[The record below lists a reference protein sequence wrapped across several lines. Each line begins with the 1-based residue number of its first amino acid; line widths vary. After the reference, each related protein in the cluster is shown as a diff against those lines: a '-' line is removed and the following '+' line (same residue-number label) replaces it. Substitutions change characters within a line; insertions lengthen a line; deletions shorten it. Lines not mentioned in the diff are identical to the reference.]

1 MIEKT
6 TKFKNLKEMIA
17 ESANKF
23 ANRPAFYVDG
33 DSLEKARVITY
44 QEFYK
49 DINSLGTA
57 LIEMGLK
64 GKRIAVIGENR
75 YEWEVAYL
83 AISCGTGIVVP
94 LDKALPINEIESLKA
109 KNFEDL
115 QDTPTDGT
123 NDFVNIIVKEEEG
136 NTAIEKTTG
145 FSKKIAII
153 DYSNLPENQGDD
165 TILSGL
171 VKKVTVEITYKDKD
185 RIETV
190 ELSTVIA
197 KNS

>member
-1 MIEKT
+1 MI
-6 TKFKNLKEMIA
+6 FKN
-17 ESANKF
+17 
-23 ANRPAFYVDG
+23 
-33 DSLEKARVITY
+33 EKGITNIDLTVSIILITV
-44 QEFYK
+44 F
-49 DINSLGTA
+49 IA
-57 LIEMGLK
+57 LIATIMYTINANFNSIE
-64 GKRIAVIGENR
+64 RRTEATN
-75 YEWEVAYL
+75 YA
-83 AISCGTGIVVP
+83 
-94 LDKALPINEIESLKA
+94 INEIESLKA

-145 FSKKIAII
+145 FSKKIEII

-171 VKKVTVEITYKDKD
+171 VKKVTVEIAYKDKD

>member
-1 MIEKT
+1 MI
-6 TKFKNLKEMIA
+6 FKN
-17 ESANKF
+17 
-23 ANRPAFYVDG
+23 
-33 DSLEKARVITY
+33 EKGITNIDLTVSIILITV
-44 QEFYK
+44 F
-49 DINSLGTA
+49 IA
-57 LIEMGLK
+57 LIATIMYTINANFNSIE
-64 GKRIAVIGENR
+64 RRTEEAN
-75 YEWEVAYL
+75 YA
-83 AISCGTGIVVP
+83 
-94 LDKALPINEIESLKA
+94 INEIESLKA

-171 VKKVTVEITYKDKD
+171 VKKVTVEIAYKDKD

>member
-1 MIEKT
+1 MIFKNEKGITNIDLTVSIILITVFIALIATIMYTINANFNSIEKRT
-6 TKFKNLKEMIA
+6 EATNYA
-17 ESANKF
+17 
-23 ANRPAFYVDG
+23 
-33 DSLEKARVITY
+33 
-44 QEFYK
+44 
-49 DINSLGTA
+49 
-57 LIEMGLK
+57 
-64 GKRIAVIGENR
+64 
-75 YEWEVAYL
+75 
-83 AISCGTGIVVP
+83 
-94 LDKALPINEIESLKA
+94 INEIESLKA

-145 FSKKIAII
+145 FSKKITII
-153 DYSNLPENQGDD
+153 DYSNLPENQDDD

-171 VKKVTVEITYKDKD
+171 VKKVTVEIAYKDKN

>member
-1 MIEKT
+1 MI
-6 TKFKNLKEMIA
+6 FKN
-17 ESANKF
+17 
-23 ANRPAFYVDG
+23 
-33 DSLEKARVITY
+33 EKGITNIDLTVSIILITV
-44 QEFYK
+44 F
-49 DINSLGTA
+49 IA
-57 LIEMGLK
+57 LIATIMYTINANFNSIE
-64 GKRIAVIGENR
+64 RRTEATN
-75 YEWEVAYL
+75 YA
-83 AISCGTGIVVP
+83 
-94 LDKALPINEIESLKA
+94 INEIESLKA
-109 KNFEDL
+109 KNFEDI

-171 VKKVTVEITYKDKD
+171 VKKVTVEIAYKDKD

>member
-1 MIEKT
+1 MIFKNEKGITNIDLTVSIILITVFIALIATIMYTINANFNSIEKRT
-6 TKFKNLKEMIA
+6 EATNYA
-17 ESANKF
+17 
-23 ANRPAFYVDG
+23 
-33 DSLEKARVITY
+33 
-44 QEFYK
+44 
-49 DINSLGTA
+49 
-57 LIEMGLK
+57 
-64 GKRIAVIGENR
+64 
-75 YEWEVAYL
+75 
-83 AISCGTGIVVP
+83 
-94 LDKALPINEIESLKA
+94 INEIESLKA

>member
-1 MIEKT
+1 MIVKNEK
-6 TKFKNLKEMIA
+6 
-17 ESANKF
+17 
-23 ANRPAFYVDG
+23 G
-33 DSLEKARVITY
+33 ITNIDLTVSIILITV
-44 QEFYK
+44 F
-49 DINSLGTA
+49 IA
-57 LIEMGLK
+57 LIATIMYTINANFNSIE
-64 GKRIAVIGENR
+64 RRTEATN
-75 YEWEVAYL
+75 YA
-83 AISCGTGIVVP
+83 
-94 LDKALPINEIESLKA
+94 INEIESLKA

-171 VKKVTVEITYKDKD
+171 VKKVTVEIAYKDKD

>member
-1 MIEKT
+1 MIFKNEKGITNIDLTVSIILITVFIALIATIMYTINANFNSIEKRT
-6 TKFKNLKEMIA
+6 EATNYA
-17 ESANKF
+17 
-23 ANRPAFYVDG
+23 
-33 DSLEKARVITY
+33 
-44 QEFYK
+44 
-49 DINSLGTA
+49 
-57 LIEMGLK
+57 
-64 GKRIAVIGENR
+64 
-75 YEWEVAYL
+75 
-83 AISCGTGIVVP
+83 
-94 LDKALPINEIESLKA
+94 INEIESLKA

-171 VKKVTVEITYKDKD
+171 VKKVTVEIAYKDKD

>member
-1 MIEKT
+1 MI
-6 TKFKNLKEMIA
+6 FKN
-17 ESANKF
+17 
-23 ANRPAFYVDG
+23 
-33 DSLEKARVITY
+33 EKGITNIDLTVSIILITV
-44 QEFYK
+44 F
-49 DINSLGTA
+49 IA
-57 LIEMGLK
+57 LIATIMYTINANFNSIE
-64 GKRIAVIGENR
+64 RRTEATN
-75 YEWEVAYL
+75 YA
-83 AISCGTGIVVP
+83 
-94 LDKALPINEIESLKA
+94 INEIESLKA

-171 VKKVTVEITYKDKD
+171 VKKVTVEIAYKDKD

>member
-1 MIEKT
+1 MI
-6 TKFKNLKEMIA
+6 FKN
-17 ESANKF
+17 
-23 ANRPAFYVDG
+23 
-33 DSLEKARVITY
+33 EKGITNIDLIVSIILITV
-44 QEFYK
+44 F
-49 DINSLGTA
+49 IA
-57 LIEMGLK
+57 LIATIMYTINANFNSIE
-64 GKRIAVIGENR
+64 RRTEATN
-75 YEWEVAYL
+75 YA
-83 AISCGTGIVVP
+83 
-94 LDKALPINEIESLKA
+94 INEIESLKA

-171 VKKVTVEITYKDKD
+171 VKKVTVEIAYKDKD